1 MKFSNKINILNK
13 KARFHYEIM
22 DKYEAGIQLF
32 GTEIKSIR
40 LGKANISEGFC
51 QFIKN
56 ELYIINMQIEEYG
69 LGTHYN
75 HMPKRDRKL
84 LLKSREIKNLHKQ
97 LQNIG
102 LTIVP
107 LRLFINDRGFAK
119 LEIALARGKKIY
131 DKRESIKERD
141 VKKNLARL
149 KKRY

>member
-1 MKFSNKINILNK
+1 MKFSNKINIQNK
-13 KARFHYEIM
+13 KARFHYEIIE
-22 DKYEAGIQLF
+22 KYEAGIQLF

-40 LGKANISEGFC
+40 MGKANIAEGFC
-51 QFIKN
+51 QFVRG
-56 ELYIINMQIEEYG
+56 ELYIINMQIEEYS

-75 HMPKRDRKL
+75 HIPKRDRKL
-84 LLKSREIKNLHKQ
+84 LLKSREIKNLKKE

-107 LRLFINDRGFAK
+107 LRMFINDRGFAK

-149 KKRY
+149 KKR